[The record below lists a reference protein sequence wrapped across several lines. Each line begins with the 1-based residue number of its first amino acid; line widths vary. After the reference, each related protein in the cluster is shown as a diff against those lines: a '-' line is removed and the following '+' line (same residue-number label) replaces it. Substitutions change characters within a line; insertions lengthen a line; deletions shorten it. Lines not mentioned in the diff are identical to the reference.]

1 MGKKNGKNV
10 SENAGSKYSQ
20 KLLVHAKQSATYTP
34 KTASKRAIQK
44 TAEPIGDL
52 VSNEIA
58 DRIRKVSK
66 TSQQST
72 LEIVTN
78 EHDKEVSKQRYIYL
92 QKKNRK
98 LLIIWYQYNSV
109 IMEYQKRILNL
120 LDNKPNQPSKFRTKN
135 CAEVNDDLQ

>member
-1 MGKKNGKNV
+1 MTLVINQSIIHKNYGLFSSTQKYNTCKTLIFLSFAKNMGKKNGKNV

-98 LLIIWYQYNSV
+98 LLII
-109 IMEYQKRILNL
+109 
-120 LDNKPNQPSKFRTKN
+120 
-135 CAEVNDDLQ
+135 